1 MKSKDDLQQDINLA
15 ENAKRLL
22 NDPLLSESLLNMRET
37 LYHNIRTSS
46 YKATDE
52 REECYRMLKA
62 VDAFESQLISKIKG
76 GEKAQG
82 LLEKML
88 NKFGE

>member
-1 MKSKDDLQQDINLA
+1 
-15 ENAKRLL
+15 
-22 NDPLLSESLLNMRET
+22 
-37 LYHNIRTSS
+37 
-46 YKATDE
+46 
-52 REECYRMLKA
+52 MLKA

>member
-1 MKSKDDLQQDINLA
+1 
-15 ENAKRLL
+15 LL
-22 NDPLLSESLLNMRET
+22 NEALCGMRET

-46 YKATDE
+46 YKAADE

-62 VDAFESQLISKIKG
+62 VDAFESQLVTKIKG

-82 LLEKML
+82 LLEKIL